1 MIILDRN
8 SYDLLSYLIKLE
20 EPETVMSISKVLNQS
35 RRKVYYHLDK
45 INEALPSEIPKI
57 ISYPRI
63 GILLSSQQK
72 AACRT
77 LLADLDDYSYVMSI
91 QERMLLSIT
100 YIAIAKDRVT
110 IEKLMQI
117 NAVSRNTILNDLNEL
132 RQRLSFEPYSIKLQ
146 ATKSKGY
153 YLDCHPLSKI
163 QYLNKL
169 LHTIYTDSN
178 PNFIAM
184 MRDKLR
190 DFADLSSY
198 FSDDISSFIRGEL
211 QVSQALL
218 GKKINSQDI
227 RFMVATLPYQLLS
240 YQNLG
245 LSEREQRD
253 LLSEFSPIKERKEY
267 EIARHLNENL
277 KREFHIELD
286 EIETSL
292 IAVLLLSYR
301 KDRDMHLESHDYDD
315 MRRVLSYFIDAFELD
330 YHVCFKHKQ
339 LLLNQLLTHCKALLF
354 RKAYGIVSN
363 NPLTDQIKDKYADL
377 FAMTKVCL
385 SILENAWSIKMND
398 DDIAYITIHIGGELV
413 HSETKPT
420 PPAVLTLVCDE
431 GIGVQKLFMQQCKQ
445 YLPHSKIEAVLT
457 SEQFYSVADIMAVDL
472 VISTNDSLDTQLPT
486 LFVHSILRDDD
497 AIKLIRFAKQRG
509 QTGQDDFDKKLE
521 TYIRHYVKNDSD
533 CYVLKTKIEGLI
545 NEELLYDNNKRQKYS
560 MISGTK
566 CLPRLIFC
574 EF

>member
-277 KREFHIELD
+277 KREFHLELD

-472 VISTNDSLDTQLPT
+472 VISTNDSLDTKLPT

-545 NEELLYDNNKRQKYS
+545 NEELLYDNNKR
-560 MISGTK
+560 
-566 CLPRLIFC
+566 
-574 EF
+574 

>member
-77 LLADLDDYSYVMSI
+77 LLVDLDDYSYVMSI

-178 PNFIAM
+178 PNFIAI

-277 KREFHIELD
+277 KREFRIELD

-315 MRRVLSYFIDAFELD
+315 MRRVLSYFIDTFELD

-509 QTGQDDFDKKLE
+509 QTGQNDFDKKLE

-545 NEELLYDNNKRQKYS
+545 NEELLYDNKR
-560 MISGTK
+560 
-566 CLPRLIFC
+566 
-574 EF
+574 

>member
-169 LHTIYTDSN
+169 LHTIYTESN

-198 FSDDISSFIRGEL
+198 FSDDISSFVRGEL

-277 KREFHIELD
+277 KREFRIELD

-457 SEQFYSVADIMAVDL
+457 SEQFYSIADIMAVDL
-472 VISTNDSLDTQLPT
+472 VISTNDSLNTQLPT

-509 QTGQDDFDKKLE
+509 QTGQDNFDKKLE

-545 NEELLYDNNKRQKYS
+545 NEELLYDNNKR
-560 MISGTK
+560 
-566 CLPRLIFC
+566 
-574 EF
+574 

>member
-267 EIARHLNENL
+267 EIARHLNETL

-315 MRRVLSYFIDAFELD
+315 MRRVLSYFIDTFELD

-457 SEQFYSVADIMAVDL
+457 SEQFYSIADIMAVDL
-472 VISTNDSLDTQLPT
+472 VISTNDSLNTQLPT

-545 NEELLYDNNKRQKYS
+545 NEELLYDNKR
-560 MISGTK
+560 
-566 CLPRLIFC
+566 
-574 EF
+574 

>member
-315 MRRVLSYFIDAFELD
+315 MRRVLSYFIDTFELD

-545 NEELLYDNNKRQKYS
+545 NEELLYDNKR
-560 MISGTK
+560 
-566 CLPRLIFC
+566 
-574 EF
+574 

>member
-354 RKAYGIVSN
+354 RKTYGIVSN

-413 HSETKPT
+413 HSETKQT
-420 PPAVLTLVCDE
+420 PPAALTLVCDE
-431 GIGVQKLFMQQCKQ
+431 CIGVQKLFMQQCKQ

-545 NEELLYDNNKRQKYS
+545 NEELLYDNNKR
-560 MISGTK
+560 
-566 CLPRLIFC
+566 
-574 EF
+574 

>member
-178 PNFIAM
+178 PNFIAI

-457 SEQFYSVADIMAVDL
+457 SEQFYSIADIMAVDL

-545 NEELLYDNNKRQKYS
+545 NEELLYDNKR
-560 MISGTK
+560 
-566 CLPRLIFC
+566 
-574 EF
+574 

>member
-72 AACRT
+72 ATCRT

-277 KREFHIELD
+277 KREFHLELD

-545 NEELLYDNNKRQKYS
+545 NEELLYDNKR
-560 MISGTK
+560 
-566 CLPRLIFC
+566 
-574 EF
+574 

>member
-45 INEALPSEIPKI
+45 INEALPPEIPKI

-169 LHTIYTDSN
+169 LHTIYTESN

-267 EIARHLNENL
+267 EIAKHLNENL

-457 SEQFYSVADIMAVDL
+457 SEQFYSIADIMAVDL

-545 NEELLYDNNKRQKYS
+545 NEELLYDNKR
-560 MISGTK
+560 
-566 CLPRLIFC
+566 
-574 EF
+574 

>member
-57 ISYPRI
+57 ISYSRI

-277 KREFHIELD
+277 KREFHLELD

-545 NEELLYDNNKRQKYS
+545 NEELLYDNKR
-560 MISGTK
+560 
-566 CLPRLIFC
+566 
-574 EF
+574 

>member
-178 PNFIAM
+178 PNFIAI

-545 NEELLYDNNKRQKYS
+545 NEELLYDNNKR
-560 MISGTK
+560 
-566 CLPRLIFC
+566 
-574 EF
+574 

>member
-77 LLADLDDYSYVMSI
+77 LLVDLDDYSYVMSI

-178 PNFIAM
+178 PNFIAI

-445 YLPHSKIEAVLT
+445 YLPHGKIEAVLT
-457 SEQFYSVADIMAVDL
+457 SEQFYSIADIMAVDL

-545 NEELLYDNNKRQKYS
+545 NEELLYDNKR
-560 MISGTK
+560 
-566 CLPRLIFC
+566 
-574 EF
+574 

>member
-45 INEALPSEIPKI
+45 INEALPPEIPKI

-267 EIARHLNENL
+267 EIAKHLNENL

-363 NPLTDQIKDKYADL
+363 NPLTDQIKVKYADL

-457 SEQFYSVADIMAVDL
+457 SEQFYSIADIMAVDL

-521 TYIRHYVKNDSD
+521 TYIHHYVKNDSD

-545 NEELLYDNNKRQKYS
+545 NEELLYDNKR
-560 MISGTK
+560 
-566 CLPRLIFC
+566 
-574 EF
+574 

>member
-45 INEALPSEIPKI
+45 INEALPPEIPKI

-339 LLLNQLLTHCKALLF
+339 LLLNQLLTHCKVLLF

-545 NEELLYDNNKRQKYS
+545 NEELLYDNKR
-560 MISGTK
+560 
-566 CLPRLIFC
+566 
-574 EF
+574 

>member
-72 AACRT
+72 VACRT

-545 NEELLYDNNKRQKYS
+545 NEELLYDNNKR
-560 MISGTK
+560 
-566 CLPRLIFC
+566 
-574 EF
+574 

>member
-91 QERMLLSIT
+91 QERILLSIT

-545 NEELLYDNNKRQKYS
+545 NEELLYDNNKR
-560 MISGTK
+560 
-566 CLPRLIFC
+566 
-574 EF
+574 

>member
-277 KREFHIELD
+277 KREFHLELD

-363 NPLTDQIKDKYADL
+363 NPLTDQIKVKYADL

-457 SEQFYSVADIMAVDL
+457 SEQFYSIADIMAVDL

-545 NEELLYDNNKRQKYS
+545 NEELLYDNKR
-560 MISGTK
+560 
-566 CLPRLIFC
+566 
-574 EF
+574 

>member
-1 MIILDRN
+1 MISLDRN

-545 NEELLYDNNKRQKYS
+545 NEELLYDNKR
-560 MISGTK
+560 
-566 CLPRLIFC
+566 
-574 EF
+574 

>member
-45 INEALPSEIPKI
+45 INEALPPEIPKI

-77 LLADLDDYSYVMSI
+77 LLADLDDYTYVMSI

-566 CLPRLIFC
+566 CPPRLIFL
-574 EF
+574 

>member
-45 INEALPSEIPKI
+45 INEALPPEIPKI

-277 KREFHIELD
+277 KREFHLELD

-457 SEQFYSVADIMAVDL
+457 SEQFYSIADIMAVDL

-545 NEELLYDNNKRQKYS
+545 NEELLYDNKR
-560 MISGTK
+560 
-566 CLPRLIFC
+566 
-574 EF
+574 

>member
-35 RRKVYYHLDK
+35 RRKVYYHLNK

-72 AACRT
+72 AACRI

-377 FAMTKVCL
+377 FAMTKFCL

-472 VISTNDSLDTQLPT
+472 VISTNDSLNTQLPT

-545 NEELLYDNNKRQKYS
+545 NEELLYDNKR
-560 MISGTK
+560 
-566 CLPRLIFC
+566 
-574 EF
+574 

>member
-227 RFMVATLPYQLLS
+227 HFMVATLPYQLLS

-545 NEELLYDNNKRQKYS
+545 NEELLYDNKR
-560 MISGTK
+560 
-566 CLPRLIFC
+566 
-574 EF
+574 

>member
-445 YLPHSKIEAVLT
+445 YLPHGKIEAVLT
-457 SEQFYSVADIMAVDL
+457 SEQFYSIADIMAVDL

-545 NEELLYDNNKRQKYS
+545 NEELLYDNKR
-560 MISGTK
+560 
-566 CLPRLIFC
+566 
-574 EF
+574 

>member
-132 RQRLSFEPYSIKLQ
+132 RQRLSFEPYSIKFQ

-545 NEELLYDNNKRQKYS
+545 NEELLYDNNKR
-560 MISGTK
+560 
-566 CLPRLIFC
+566 
-574 EF
+574 

>member
-497 AIKLIRFAKQRG
+497 AIKLIRFAKQCG

-545 NEELLYDNNKRQKYS
+545 NEELLYDNKR
-560 MISGTK
+560 
-566 CLPRLIFC
+566 
-574 EF
+574 

>member
-45 INEALPSEIPKI
+45 INEALPPEIPKI

-277 KREFHIELD
+277 KREFHLELD

-545 NEELLYDNNKRQKYS
+545 NEELLYDNKR
-560 MISGTK
+560 
-566 CLPRLIFC
+566 
-574 EF
+574 

>member
-45 INEALPSEIPKI
+45 INEALPPEIPKI

-277 KREFHIELD
+277 KREFHLELD

-545 NEELLYDNNKRQKYS
+545 NEELLYDNKRQKYS

-566 CLPRLIFC
+566 YPPRLIFL
-574 EF
+574 

>member
-45 INEALPSEIPKI
+45 INEALPPEIPKI

-472 VISTNDSLDTQLPT
+472 VISTNDSLDTQWPT
-486 LFVHSILRDDD
+486 LFVHAILRGGD

-545 NEELLYDNNKRQKYS
+545 NEELLYDNKR
-560 MISGTK
+560 
-566 CLPRLIFC
+566 
-574 EF
+574 

>member
-45 INEALPSEIPKI
+45 INEALPPEIPKI

-277 KREFHIELD
+277 KREFHLELD

-315 MRRVLSYFIDAFELD
+315 MRCVLSYFIDAFELD

-457 SEQFYSVADIMAVDL
+457 SEQFYSIADIMAVDL
-472 VISTNDSLDTQLPT
+472 VISTNDSLNTQLPT

-545 NEELLYDNNKRQKYS
+545 NEELLYDNKR
-560 MISGTK
+560 
-566 CLPRLIFC
+566 
-574 EF
+574 

>member
-45 INEALPSEIPKI
+45 INEALPPEIPKI

-77 LLADLDDYSYVMSI
+77 LLADLDDYTYVMSI

-315 MRRVLSYFIDAFELD
+315 MRRVLSYFIDTFELD

-385 SILENAWSIKMND
+385 PILENAWSIKMND

-545 NEELLYDNNKRQKYS
+545 NEELLYDNNKR
-560 MISGTK
+560 
-566 CLPRLIFC
+566 
-574 EF
+574 

>member
-277 KREFHIELD
+277 KREFHLELD

-413 HSETKPT
+413 HSDTKPT

-457 SEQFYSVADIMAVDL
+457 SEQFYSIADIMAVDL

-545 NEELLYDNNKRQKYS
+545 NEELLYDNKR
-560 MISGTK
+560 
-566 CLPRLIFC
+566 
-574 EF
+574 

>member
-178 PNFIAM
+178 PNFIAI

-457 SEQFYSVADIMAVDL
+457 SEQLYSIADIMAVDL

-545 NEELLYDNNKRQKYS
+545 NEELLYDNNKR
-560 MISGTK
+560 
-566 CLPRLIFC
+566 
-574 EF
+574 

>member
-377 FAMTKVCL
+377 FTMTKVCL

-420 PPAVLTLVCDE
+420 PPAALTLVCDE

-545 NEELLYDNNKRQKYS
+545 NEELLYDNKR
-560 MISGTK
+560 
-566 CLPRLIFC
+566 
-574 EF
+574 

>member
-72 AACRT
+72 EACRT

-169 LHTIYTDSN
+169 LHTIYTESN

-277 KREFHIELD
+277 KREFHLELD

-354 RKAYGIVSN
+354 RKAYGIISN

-545 NEELLYDNNKRQKYS
+545 NEELLYDNKR
-560 MISGTK
+560 
-566 CLPRLIFC
+566 
-574 EF
+574 

>member
-169 LHTIYTDSN
+169 LHTIYIDSN

-545 NEELLYDNNKRQKYS
+545 NEELLYDNNKR
-560 MISGTK
+560 
-566 CLPRLIFC
+566 
-574 EF
+574 

>member
-277 KREFHIELD
+277 KREFHLELD

-315 MRRVLSYFIDAFELD
+315 MRRVLSYFIDTFELD

-545 NEELLYDNNKRQKYS
+545 NEELLYDNKR
-560 MISGTK
+560 
-566 CLPRLIFC
+566 
-574 EF
+574 

>member
-45 INEALPSEIPKI
+45 INEALPPEIPKI

-77 LLADLDDYSYVMSI
+77 LLADLDDYTYVMSI

-385 SILENAWSIKMND
+385 PILENAWSIKMND
-398 DDIAYITIHIGGELV
+398 DDIAYITIHISGELV

-420 PPAVLTLVCDE
+420 PPAALTLVCDE

-545 NEELLYDNNKRQKYS
+545 NEELLYDNNKR
-560 MISGTK
+560 
-566 CLPRLIFC
+566 
-574 EF
+574 

>member
-45 INEALPSEIPKI
+45 INEALPPEIPKI

-77 LLADLDDYSYVMSI
+77 LLADLDDYTYVMSI

-385 SILENAWSIKMND
+385 PILENAWSIKMND

-420 PPAVLTLVCDE
+420 PPAALTLVCDE

-560 MISGTK
+560 MISETK
-566 CLPRLIFC
+566 YPPRLIFL
-574 EF
+574 

>member
-184 MRDKLR
+184 MRDKLT

-545 NEELLYDNNKRQKYS
+545 NEELLYDNKR
-560 MISGTK
+560 
-566 CLPRLIFC
+566 
-574 EF
+574 